1 MARRSGLLILL
12 VTSGLLLGAGN
23 AAALCVAPDTPCREY
38 AKTPVIFQ
46 GLIQSVTIVDHD
58 QPPFGATGGRLWR
71 VKVEREWKG
80 LKGTSEVELLTLGAP
95 GKLWVEDEI
104 DFKVGERYV
113 IWAAP
118 SPGSSALRAHGCS
131 LTRLLKDAA
140 EQIEFLD
147 SLARPAAGGYV
158 YGVVQQ
164 SDSPLTGTANP
175 AARNVTVVLE
185 GGGTRRE
192 TRTDGTGRFRFVG
205 VPDGRYEVYLV
216 LPDALAPFR
225 QTPADPHNPRT
236 EMPIRTTVSLS
247 GPRDCAAATF
257 SVQSSGRLSGY
268 AVSGD
273 GKPVPGVVVQGVLV
287 DHLRE
292 NDERRAKNQFAYLV
306 SAKSITDD
314 QGYFEF
320 LNLQPGRYVV
330 GVNLE
335 HQADSNQPY
344 ARSFYAGADD
354 VDEATVFELKP
365 GERFHLGAYTLPSRL
380 APIEIRG
387 VVVLEDGQP
396 LVDGFV
402 SVTNNLRAR
411 LQGARTDKRGA
422 FSLSMYPGYT
432 YVLAVSV
439 GTGQDAVTGRAVL
452 TLDEKSEQ
460 PLAIKIVARAPRSP
474 R

>member
-12 VTSGLLLGAGN
+12 ATSSLLLCAGN
-23 AAALCVAPDTPCREY
+23 ATALCIAPDTPCREY

-46 GLIQSVTIVDHD
+46 GLIQSVTTVEHD

-80 LKGTSEVELLTLGAP
+80 LKGAAEVELLTLGAP
-95 GKLWVEDEI
+95 GKSWVEDEI
-104 DFKVGERYV
+104 DFKIGERYV

-118 SPGSSALRAHGCS
+118 SSTSSALRAHGCS
-131 LTRLLKDAA
+131 LTRLLKDAT

-147 SLARPAAGGYV
+147 SLSRPASGGYV
-158 YGVVQQ
+158 YGTVQQ
-164 SDSPLTGTANP
+164 LDEPATGTANRT
-175 AARNVTVVLE
+175 ARNVTVVLE
-185 GGGTRRE
+185 GGGTPRE
-192 TRTDGTGRFRFVG
+192 TRTDNTGRFRFVG

-216 LPDALAPFR
+216 LPDELATFR
-225 QTPADPHNPRT
+225 PTPADPRNPRN
-236 EMPIRTTVSLS
+236 EMPIRRTVSLN
-247 GPRDCAAATF
+247 GPRDCAEATF

-268 AVSGD
+268 AVSAD
-273 GKPVPGVVVQGVLV
+273 GKPVTGVVVQGVLV

-292 NDERRAKNQFAYLV
+292 NDERRAKGQFAYLG

-314 QGYFEF
+314 QGYFEC

-335 HQADSNQPY
+335 HKADSNQPY
-344 ARSFYAGADD
+344 ARSFYPGSHE
-354 VDEATVFELKP
+354 VDEAAVFELKP
-365 GERFHLGAYTLPSRL
+365 GERFHLGTFTLPPRL

-396 LVDGFV
+396 VADGFV

-411 LQGARTDKRGA
+411 LPGARIDKRGA

-439 GTGQDAVTGRAVL
+439 GSGQDALTGRAVL

-460 PLAIKIVARAPRSP
+460 PLAIKIVARSPRSP